1 MAMKYKNRRPVVS
14 LSEITVVFVTIAV
27 ITAVSVCIAVFASL
41 YGSTLFRDAQV
52 NSEQIIGQTEL
63 AVNNYFESMKNK
75 LMLIRDIA
83 ETAEDVTELENRL
96 SVLTFVQDDIYA
108 VTVYGEIGRIISC
121 TGSGASLKKNLYMDL
136 SFDKALFDEAAELS
150 ISDPHVQTLFEGEY
164 PWVITAA
171 VKTRGSLINEAVYVA
186 IDFKFSEIAR
196 YIDNVGVGRQ
206 GHCFIIN
213 RNGGIVYH
221 PQQQLLF
228 AGIGNENTDFI
239 STLPDGVRKENNVI
253 YTVKTTN
260 RGLWRIVGVSF
271 TDELAAEG
279 RRQIAVSI
287 FISFICCLLI
297 LIAVLLL
304 YSKIVNK
311 PVKSLI
317 QAMKR
322 FENDADNFS
331 FSGGSESVSELQTLS
346 DSFGHMSKR
355 IKNLMEKVRY
365 EENELRKTELKAL
378 QAQINP
384 HFLYN
389 TLDSIQWMCERGET
403 ENSAKMVGA
412 LAKLFRISISR
423 GHELITIKDE
433 INHVRNYL
441 IIQSF
446 RYRSQFT
453 YSFEID
459 ERLEEYLCNK
469 ITLQPL
475 VENAIYHGIDRMVD
489 VGEIK
494 ITVRT
499 APDDQNDI
507 FMTVSDN
514 GIGMTE
520 EQCGKILSKERSDS
534 RGIGVKNVNDRL
546 RIYFGEKY
554 GLTID
559 SELDVGTEITARI
572 PKITKEDINENK

>member
-1 MAMKYKNRRPVVS
+1 MIGKNRRPSVR
-14 LSEITVVFVTIAV
+14 LSTITVIAITVAV
-27 ITAVSVCIAVFASL
+27 IAAVSVCIAVFAPL
-41 YGSTLFRDAQV
+41 YSSTLFRDAQV

-63 AVNNYFESMKNK
+63 AVNNYFESIRNK
-75 LMLIRDIA
+75 LTLVRDVA
-83 ETAEDVTELENRL
+83 EKAENAQELENGL

-108 VTVYGEIGRIISC
+108 VTVYGENGEIISS
-121 TGSGASLKKNLYMDL
+121 TGSGARLKKNIYKDL
-136 SFDKALFDEAAELS
+136 SFDKALFDEGAGFSVSE
-150 ISDPHVQTLFEGEY
+150 PHVQTLFEGEY

-171 VKTRGSLINEAVYVA
+171 VKARNPVISKAAYVA
-186 IDFKFSEIAR
+186 IDFRFSEIAR
-196 YIDNVGVGRQ
+196 YIDNVGVGRK

-213 RNGGIVYH
+213 RDGGIIYH
-221 PQQQLLF
+221 PQQQILF
-228 AGIGNENTDFI
+228 SGLRSEKTNFI
-239 STLPDGVRKENNVI
+239 STLPDGVRKEKNVI
-253 YTVKTTN
+253 YTVKTTDS
-260 RGLWRIVGVSF
+260 GAWRIVGVSF

-279 RRQIAVSI
+279 KKQIAVSI
-287 FISFICCLLI
+287 FVSFISCVLISLGILL
-297 LIAVLLL
+297 V

-317 QAMKR
+317 QAMKS

-331 FSGGSESVSELQTLS
+331 FSGGRESVGELQTLS
-346 DSFGHMSKR
+346 DSFGHMSVR
-355 IKNLMEKVRY
+355 IKNLMEKVRR

-403 ENSAKMVGA
+403 ENASKMVGA
-412 LAKLFRISISR
+412 LARLFRISISR

-453 YSFEID
+453 YSFEVD
-459 ERLEEYLCNK
+459 EGLEEYLCNK

-489 VGEIK
+489 EGEIK
-494 ITVRT
+494 VTVRR
-499 APDDQNDI
+499 AADDENDI
-507 FMTVSDN
+507 LMTVSDN
-514 GIGMTE
+514 GVGMTE
-520 EQCGKILSKERSDS
+520 EQCGRILSKERSDS
-534 RGIGVKNVNDRL
+534 SGIGVKNVNDRL
-546 RIYFGEKY
+546 KIYFGEKY
-554 GLTID
+554 GLTVK

-572 PKITKEDINENK
+572 PKITKEDWNENK